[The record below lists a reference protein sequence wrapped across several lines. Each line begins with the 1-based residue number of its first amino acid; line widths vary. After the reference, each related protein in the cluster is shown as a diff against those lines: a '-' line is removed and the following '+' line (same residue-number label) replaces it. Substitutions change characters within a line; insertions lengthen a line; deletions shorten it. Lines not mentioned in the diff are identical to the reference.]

1 MVDGRV
7 NLKCLRRY
15 KNVLAMALSGMACRM
30 YFFPILCIAI
40 VKYNCFKIKIIIRD
54 HTSRR
59 IGYTTEKCIK
69 EQA

>member
-1 MVDGRV
+1 MLDGRV
-7 NLKCLRRY
+7 DLKCLRKY
-15 KNVLAMALSGMACRM
+15 KNILAMALSGMACRM
-30 YFFPILCIAI
+30 YFLLILCIEI
-40 VKYNCFKIKIIIRD
+40 VKYSCFKMKIIIRD